1 MLRWFDARR
10 ATPAPRCRADGVR
23 AASQH
28 PALFTAGAVGTTLL
42 LLPPTRRALY
52 AATIGRVR
60 SADAAAAAAA
70 RRGAALRQTLD
81 AQALEAR
88 KLGERVQLAQDD
100 YTRGRS
106 KLIAAGSQLRS
117 LAAQARA
124 VETKAALLLDDLRSA
139 PRAAAGIDELR
150 RAAASVAK
158 EAAAQRSA
166 AEKQLKKVAC
176 QVPV

>member
-1 MLRWFDARR
+1 M
-10 ATPAPRCRADGVR
+10 R

-28 PALFTAGAVGTTLL
+28 PALFTAGAVGASLL

-52 AATIGRVR
+52 DATIGRVR
-60 SADAAAAAAA
+60 SAEAAAAAAA

-100 YTRGRS
+100 YSRGRS

-117 LAAQARA
+117 LAAQARS
-124 VETKAALLLDDLRSA
+124 VETKAALLLDDLRHAS
-139 PRAAAGIDELR
+139 AAGGAQELR
-150 RAAASVAK
+150 RAAADVAK
-158 EAAAQRSA
+158 EAAAQRAA